1 MTIKMFKMKQKGLYE
16 LVMDNGKVYSFYEE
30 VILKYELLL
39 SKKIEDKLL
48 PSLLEENKKYECY
61 YKGLERLNKKAETRD
76 SLARYLLSKG
86 YTDNE
91 IEFVTEKL
99 ESQGYLNDSNYAS
112 SYVNNKVLTTSWG
125 KGKIKRQLLQKGV
138 NEQDCDKALES
149 YSKDIELEKLVKRI
163 NKKIRSNHD
172 KSNKVLKMK
181 LESDLVSE
189 GFSKELINKA
199 LSEADFSDDSE
210 IAKRT
215 YEKLLIKFGRK
226 YEGRELE
233 YKVKQKMASLGFYNY
248 GDE

>member
-1 MTIKMFKMKQKGLYE
+1 MKQKGLYE
-16 LVMDNGKVYSFYEE
+16 LVMDNGKIYSFYEE
-30 VILKYELLL
+30 IILKYELLL
-39 SKKIEDKLL
+39 SKKIDDKLL

-61 YKGLERLNKKAETRD
+61 YKGLERLNKKAETKS
-76 SLARYLLSKG
+76 SLTRYLLGKG
-86 YTDNE
+86 YNDKE
-91 IEFVTEKL
+91 IEFITEKL

-125 KGKIKRQLLQKGV
+125 KGKIKKQLLQKGV
-138 NEQDCDKALES
+138 SENDCDNALES

-172 KSNKVLKMK
+172 KSNRVLKMR

-189 GFSKELINKA
+189 GFSKELISKA

-215 YEKLLIKFGRK
+215 YEKLLIKLGRK

-233 YKVKQKMASLGFYNY
+233 YKVKQKMTSLGFYNY
-248 GDE
+248 SDE

>member
-16 LVMDNGKVYSFYEE
+16 LVMDNGKIYSFYEE
-30 VILKYELLL
+30 IILKYELLL

-61 YKGLERLNKKAETRD
+61 YKGLERLNKKAETKS
-76 SLARYLLSKG
+76 SLTRYLLGKG
-86 YTDNE
+86 YNDKE
-91 IEFVTEKL
+91 IEFVREKL

-125 KGKIKRQLLQKGV
+125 KGKIKNQLLQKGV
-138 NEQDCDKALES
+138 SENDCDNALES

-172 KSNKVLKMK
+172 KSNRVLKMR

-215 YEKLLIKFGRK
+215 YEKLLIKLGRK

-233 YKVKQKMASLGFYNY
+233 YKVKQKMTSLGFYNY
-248 GDE
+248 SDE

>member
-16 LVMDNGKVYSFYEE
+16 LVMDNGKIYSFYEE
-30 VILKYELLL
+30 IILKYELLL
-39 SKKIEDKLL
+39 SKKIDDKLL

-61 YKGLERLNKKAETRD
+61 YKGLERLNKKAETKS
-76 SLARYLLSKG
+76 SLTRYLLGKG
-86 YTDNE
+86 YNDKE
-91 IEFVTEKL
+91 IEFVREKL

-112 SYVNNKVLTTSWG
+112 GYVNNKVLTTSWG
-125 KGKIKRQLLQKGV
+125 KGKIKKQLLQKGV
-138 NEQDCDKALES
+138 SENDCDNALES

-172 KSNKVLKMK
+172 KSNRVLTMK

-199 LSEADFSDDSE
+199 LGEADFGDDSD

-215 YEKLLIKFGRK
+215 YEKLLTKLGRK

-233 YKVKQKMASLGFYNY
+233 YKVKQKMTSLGFYDIDY
-248 GDE
+248 

>member
-30 VILKYELLL
+30 IILKYELLL

-86 YTDNE
+86 YTDSE

-125 KGKIKRQLLQKGV
+125 KGKIKKQLLQKGV
-138 NEQDCDKALES
+138 SENDCDNALES

-172 KSNKVLKMK
+172 KSNRVLKMR

-189 GFSKELINKA
+189 GFSKELISKA

-215 YEKLLIKFGRK
+215 YEKLLIKLGRK
-226 YEGRELE
+226 YEGRELG
-233 YKVKQKMASLGFYNY
+233 YKVKQKMTSLGFYNY
-248 GDE
+248 SDE

>member
-1 MTIKMFKMKQKGLYE
+1 MI
-16 LVMDNGKVYSFYEE
+16 
-30 VILKYELLL
+30 
-39 SKKIEDKLL
+39 
-48 PSLLEENKKYECY
+48 
-61 YKGLERLNKKAETRD
+61 
-76 SLARYLLSKG
+76 
-86 YTDNE
+86 
-91 IEFVTEKL
+91 
-99 ESQGYLNDSNYAS
+99 
-112 SYVNNKVLTTSWG
+112 VN
-125 KGKIKRQLLQKGV
+125 
-138 NEQDCDKALES
+138 ALGS

-172 KSNKVLKMK
+172 KSNKVLKMR

-233 YKVKQKMASLGFYNY
+233 YKVKQKMTSLGFYNY

>member
-16 LVMDNGKVYSFYEE
+16 LVMDNGKIYSFYEE
-30 VILKYELLL
+30 IILKYELLL
-39 SKKIEDKLL
+39 SKKIDDKLL
-48 PSLLEENKKYECY
+48 PSLLEENKQYECY
-61 YKGLERLNKKAETRD
+61 YKGLERLNKKAETKS
-76 SLARYLLSKG
+76 SLTRYLLGKG
-86 YTDNE
+86 YNDKE
-91 IEFVTEKL
+91 IEFVREKL

-125 KGKIKRQLLQKGV
+125 KGKIKKQLLQKGV
-138 NEQDCDKALES
+138 SENDCDNALES

-172 KSNKVLKMK
+172 KSNRVLKMR

-189 GFSKELINKA
+189 GFSKELISKA
-199 LSEADFSDDSE
+199 LSEADFSDDSD

-215 YEKLLIKFGRK
+215 YEKLLIKLGRK

-233 YKVKQKMASLGFYNY
+233 YKVKQKMTSLGFYNY

>member
-16 LVMDNGKVYSFYEE
+16 LVMDNGKIYFFYEE
-30 VILKYELLL
+30 IILKYELLL
-39 SKKIEDKLL
+39 SKKIDDKLL

-61 YKGLERLNKKAETRD
+61 YKGLERLNKKAETKS
-76 SLARYLLSKG
+76 SLTRYLLGKG
-86 YTDNE
+86 YNDKE
-91 IEFVTEKL
+91 IEFVREKL

-125 KGKIKRQLLQKGV
+125 KGKIKKQLLQKGV
-138 NEQDCDKALES
+138 SENDCDNALES

-172 KSNKVLKMK
+172 KSNRVLTMK

-199 LSEADFSDDSE
+199 LSEADFGDDSD

-215 YEKLLIKFGRK
+215 YEKLLTKLGRK
-226 YEGRELE
+226 YEGRELD
-233 YKVKQKMASLGFYNY
+233 YKVKQKMTSLGFYDIDY
-248 GDE
+248 

>member
-30 VILKYELLL
+30 IILKYELLL

-61 YKGLERLNKKAETRD
+61 YKGLERLNKKAESKS

-91 IEFVTEKL
+91 IEFVTKKL

-138 NEQDCDKALES
+138 DEQDCDKALES

-172 KSNKVLKMK
+172 KSSKALKMK

-189 GFSKELINKA
+189 GFSKKLINKA
-199 LSEADFSDDSE
+199 LSEADFSDDNE

-215 YEKLLIKFGRK
+215 YEKLLIKFSRK

-233 YKVKQKMASLGFYNY
+233 YKVKQKMTSLGFYNY

>member
-16 LVMDNGKVYSFYEE
+16 LVMDNGKIYSFYEE
-30 VILKYELLL
+30 IILKYELLL
-39 SKKIEDKLL
+39 SKKIDDKLL

-61 YKGLERLNKKAETRD
+61 YKGLERLNKKAETKS
-76 SLARYLLSKG
+76 SLTRYLLGKG
-86 YTDNE
+86 YNDKE
-91 IEFVTEKL
+91 IEFVREKL

-112 SYVNNKVLTTSWG
+112 GYVNNKVLTTSWG
-125 KGKIKRQLLQKGV
+125 KGKIKKQLLQKGV
-138 NEQDCDKALES
+138 SENDCDNALES

-172 KSNKVLKMK
+172 KSNRVLTMK

-199 LSEADFSDDSE
+199 LSEADFGDDSD

-215 YEKLLIKFGRK
+215 YEKLLTKLGRK

-233 YKVKQKMASLGFYNY
+233 YKVKQKMTSLGFYDIDY
-248 GDE
+248 

>member
-16 LVMDNGKVYSFYEE
+16 LVMDNGKIYSFYEE
-30 VILKYELLL
+30 IILKYELLL
-39 SKKIEDKLL
+39 SKKIDDKLL

-61 YKGLERLNKKAETRD
+61 YKGLERLNKKAETKS
-76 SLARYLLSKG
+76 SLARYLLGKG
-86 YTDNE
+86 YNDKE

-125 KGKIKRQLLQKGV
+125 KGKIKKQLLQKGV
-138 NEQDCDKALES
+138 SENDCDNALES

-172 KSNKVLKMK
+172 KSNRVLKMG
-181 LESDLVSE
+181 LENDLVSE
-189 GFSKELINKA
+189 GFSKELIGKA
-199 LSEADFSDDSE
+199 LSEADFSDDSD
-210 IAKRT
+210 IARKT
-215 YEKLLIKFGRK
+215 YEKLLIKLGRK

-233 YKVKQKMASLGFYNY
+233 YKVKQKMTSLGFYNY
-248 GDE
+248 ADE

>member
-16 LVMDNGKVYSFYEE
+16 LVMDNGKIYSFYEE
-30 VILKYELLL
+30 IILKYELLL
-39 SKKIEDKLL
+39 SKKIDDKLL

-61 YKGLERLNKKAETRD
+61 YKGLERLNKKAETKS
-76 SLARYLLSKG
+76 SLTRYLLGKG
-86 YTDNE
+86 YNDKE
-91 IEFVTEKL
+91 IEFVREKL

-125 KGKIKRQLLQKGV
+125 KGKIKKQLLQKGV
-138 NEQDCDKALES
+138 SENDCDNALES

-172 KSNKVLKMK
+172 KSNRVLKMR

-189 GFSKELINKA
+189 GFSKELISKA

-215 YEKLLIKFGRK
+215 YEKLLIKLGRK

-233 YKVKQKMASLGFYNY
+233 YKVKQKMTSLGFYNY
-248 GDE
+248 SDE

>member
-30 VILKYELLL
+30 IILKYELLL

-61 YKGLERLNKKAETRD
+61 YKGLERLNKKAESKS

-91 IEFVTEKL
+91 IEFVTKKL

-138 NEQDCDKALES
+138 DEQDCDKALES

-172 KSNKVLKMK
+172 KSSKALKMK

-189 GFSKELINKA
+189 GFSKKLINKA
-199 LSEADFSDDSE
+199 LSEADFSDDNE

-215 YEKLLIKFGRK
+215 YEKLLIKFSRK

-233 YKVKQKMASLGFYNY
+233 YKVKQKMTSLGFYDIDY
-248 GDE
+248 

>member
-16 LVMDNGKVYSFYEE
+16 LVMDNGKIYSFYEE
-30 VILKYELLL
+30 IILKYELLL

-61 YKGLERLNKKAETRD
+61 YKGLEKLNKKAETKS
-76 SLARYLLSKG
+76 SLTRYLLGKG
-86 YTDNE
+86 YNDKE
-91 IEFVTEKL
+91 IEFVREKL
-99 ESQGYLNDSNYAS
+99 KSQGYLNDSNYAS

-125 KGKIKRQLLQKGV
+125 KGKIKKQLLQKGV
-138 NEQDCDKALES
+138 SENDCDNALES

-172 KSNKVLKMK
+172 KSNRVLKMR

-189 GFSKELINKA
+189 GFSKELISKS
-199 LSEADFSDDSE
+199 LSEADFSDDSD

-215 YEKLLIKFGRK
+215 YEKLLIKLGRK
-226 YEGRELE
+226 YDGRELE
-233 YKVKQKMASLGFYNY
+233 YKVKQKMTSLGFYNY
-248 GDE
+248 SDE

>member
-16 LVMDNGKVYSFYEE
+16 LVMDNGKIYSFYEE
-30 VILKYELLL
+30 IILKYELLL
-39 SKKIEDKLL
+39 SKQIEDKLL

-61 YKGLERLNKKAETRD
+61 YKGLERLNKKAETKS
-76 SLARYLLSKG
+76 SLTRYLLGKG
-86 YTDNE
+86 YNDKE
-91 IEFVTEKL
+91 IEFVREKL

-125 KGKIKRQLLQKGV
+125 KGKIKKQLLQKGV
-138 NEQDCDKALES
+138 SENDCDNALES

-172 KSNKVLKMK
+172 KSNRVLTMK

-199 LSEADFSDDSE
+199 LGEADFGDDSD

-215 YEKLLIKFGRK
+215 YEKLLTKLGRK

-233 YKVKQKMASLGFYNY
+233 YKVKQKMTSLGFYDIDY
-248 GDE
+248 

>member
-30 VILKYELLL
+30 IILKYELLL

-61 YKGLERLNKKAETRD
+61 YKGLERLNKKAESKS

-91 IEFVTEKL
+91 IEFVTKKL

-138 NEQDCDKALES
+138 DEQDCDKALES

-163 NKKIRSNHD
+163 NKKIKSNHD
-172 KSNKVLKMK
+172 KSNKALKMK

-189 GFSKELINKA
+189 GFSKKLINKA
-199 LSEADFSDDSE
+199 LSEADFSDDNE

-215 YEKLLIKFGRK
+215 YEKLLIKFSRK

-233 YKVKQKMASLGFYNY
+233 YKVKQKMTSLGFYDIDY
-248 GDE
+248 

>member
-16 LVMDNGKVYSFYEE
+16 LVMDNGKIYSFYEE
-30 VILKYELLL
+30 IILKYELLL
-39 SKKIEDKLL
+39 SKKIDDKLL

-61 YKGLERLNKKAETRD
+61 YKGLERLNKKAETKS
-76 SLARYLLSKG
+76 SLTRYLLGKG
-86 YTDNE
+86 YNDKE
-91 IEFVTEKL
+91 IEFVREKL

-125 KGKIKRQLLQKGV
+125 KGKIKKQLLQKGV
-138 NEQDCDKALES
+138 SENDCDNALES

-163 NKKIRSNHD
+163 NKKIGSNHD
-172 KSNKVLKMK
+172 KSNRVLKMR

-189 GFSKELINKA
+189 GFSKELISKA

-215 YEKLLIKFGRK
+215 YEKLLIKLGRK

-233 YKVKQKMASLGFYNY
+233 YKVKQKMTSLGFYNY
-248 GDE
+248 SDE

>member
-1 MTIKMFKMKQKGLYE
+1 MTIKMCKMKQKGLYE
-16 LVMDNGKVYSFYEE
+16 LVMDNGKVYFFYEE
-30 VILKYELLL
+30 IILKYELLL

-61 YKGLERLNKKAETRD
+61 YKGLERLNKKAESKS

-91 IEFVTEKL
+91 IEFVTKKL

-125 KGKIKRQLLQKGV
+125 KGKIKRQLLPKRV
-138 NEQDCDKALES
+138 DEQDCDKALES

-172 KSNKVLKMK
+172 KSNKVLKMR

-199 LSEADFSDDSE
+199 LNEADFSDDSE

-215 YEKLLIKFGRK
+215 YERLLIKFGRK
-226 YEGRELE
+226 YEGSKLE
-233 YKVKQKMASLGFYNY
+233 YKVKQKMTSLGFYNY

>member
-30 VILKYELLL
+30 IILKYELLL

-61 YKGLERLNKKAETRD
+61 YKGLERLNKKAESKS

-91 IEFVTEKL
+91 IEFVTKKL

-138 NEQDCDKALES
+138 DEQDCDKALES

-163 NKKIRSNHD
+163 NKKI
-172 KSNKVLKMK
+172 
-181 LESDLVSE
+181 
-189 GFSKELINKA
+189 
-199 LSEADFSDDSE
+199 
-210 IAKRT
+210 
-215 YEKLLIKFGRK
+215 KF
-226 YEGRELE
+226 
-233 YKVKQKMASLGFYNY
+233 A
-248 GDE
+248 

>member
-30 VILKYELLL
+30 IILKYELLL

-61 YKGLERLNKKAETRD
+61 YKGLERLNKKAESKS

-138 NEQDCDKALES
+138 DEQDCDKALES

-172 KSNKVLKMK
+172 KSNKALKMK
-181 LESDLVSE
+181 LISDLVSE
-189 GFSKELINKA
+189 GFSKKLINKA
-199 LSEADFSDDSE
+199 LSEADFSDDNE

-233 YKVKQKMASLGFYNY
+233 YKVKQKMTSLGFYDIDY
-248 GDE
+248 